1 MKTKPNYYFNYYH
14 RATVYKKM
22 SRLDLAVQ
30 HLTKVISLS
39 SKHSNAYNYRGII
52 YIELNEP
59 NKACNDFKKAVEL
72 GNKQGEI
79 NLK

>member
-1 MKTKPNYYFNYYH
+1 
-14 RATVYKKM
+14 M

-72 GNKQGEI
+72 GNKQRE
-79 NLK
+79 